1 MARISEIFTSID
13 GEVNQWGQGC
23 FTTFIRFAGCNEKC
37 VFCDTPQALSKDQG
51 FEMSTDEIFQLVEG
65 IGCRK
70 VTITGG
76 EPLIHGTAFAD
87 LLRLLIDQGYSVSV
101 ETNGSMSVPLDLI
114 GLSTVNW
121 VFDYKLPGSGMNHLN
136 IAPSLWR
143 SIPYG
148 SWVKY
153 VIIDWADF
161 AEAIKHSSDLLESR
175 PDVKIAFS
183 ACLGYPEA
191 ISPDDIIAACIDAE
205 FFHVVFNLQIH
216 KFIFPKGENISKT
229 S

>member
-1 MARISEIFTSID
+1 MPTEEILRRL
-13 GEVNQWGQGC
+13 GEL
-23 FTTFIRFAGCNEKC
+23 K
-37 VFCDTPQALSKDQG
+37 
-51 FEMSTDEIFQLVEG
+51 
-65 IGCRK
+65 CRK

-76 EPLIHGTAFAD
+76 EPLIHGAAFGD
-87 LLRLLIDQGYSVSV
+87 LLHSLVDRGYIVSV
-101 ETNGSMSVPLDLI
+101 ETNGSRSVPLDLI

-121 VFDYKLPGSGMNHLN
+121 VFDYKLPGSGMNHMN
-136 IAPSLWR
+136 MAPSLWR
-143 SIPYG
+143 SIPHG

-153 VIIDWADF
+153 VIIDWTDF
-161 AEAIKHSSDLLESR
+161 AEAAKHSSGLLESR

-229 S
+229 N